1 MEKLLSGVKRN
12 IYGNI
17 VGAKAATMLWVLHKK
32 IEVGLKTSIFS
43 SSEHVNM
50 GLVARNSE
58 FDQEIPQSQTT
69 DKHMAPQGRATQ
81 QS

>member
-32 IEVGLKTSIFS
+32 KKVGLKTYILAHLSMSIWA
-43 SSEHVNM
+43 
-50 GLVARNSE
+50 LL
-58 FDQEIPQSQTT
+58 QENQSPGFPTV
-69 DKHMAPQGRATQ
+69 
-81 QS
+81 